1 MASETGRRTRGAG
14 GGVTAARA
22 LHAATAGPESGSS
35 LPDDYA
41 YAESLAYLSSQPEQ
55 ALKGVGPK
63 RAQQLAKLGAL
74 NSPSYR

>member
-1 MASETGRRTRGAG
+1 GEA
-14 GGVTAARA
+14 TAARA
-22 LHAATAGPESGSS
+22 LSAAAAAAGPGLGKD

-63 RAQQLAKLGAL
+63 RAQQLAKLG
-74 NSPSYR
+74 